1 MARRVVASTY
11 VSLDGFIDEPG
22 KWSFPFWSDAAAEFK
37 AKELF
42 ASDALLLGRLTYEG
56 FAAAWPT
63 MQDTGEFGE
72 KMNSMPKYVASRT
85 LDTATWNATIIK
97 GDVAEEVRRLKQ
109 EDGGDLLLSGSGQLI
124 DLLTPYE
131 LIDEYR
137 LIVHPLV
144 LGSRTQRLFNKAP
157 RRTLTLVDTAA
168 FPTGVMVNT
177 CHPAASS
184 RITHLVSVPPP
195 WRPRGRRPP

>member
-1 MARRVVASTY
+1 MPRKVVASTY
-11 VSLDGFIDEPG
+11 VTLDGYIDEPG
-22 KWSFPFWSDAAAEFK
+22 QWSFPFWSEEGSQFK

-63 MQDTGEFGE
+63 IEAGEFSQ

-97 GDVAEEVRRLKQ
+97 GDVAEEVRKLKQ
-109 EDGGDLLLSGSGQLI
+109 EEGGDLLIGGSGQLI
-124 DLLTPYE
+124 DFLTGHD

-137 LIVHPLV
+137 LMIHPVV
-144 LGSRTQRLFNKAP
+144 LGDGTKRLFNNVP
-157 RRTLTLVDTAA
+157 RRTFALVGSES
-168 FPTGVMVNT
+168 FPKGVVVNT
-177 CHPAASS
+177 YHPAS
-184 RITHLVSVPPP
+184 PPP
-195 WRPRGRRPP
+195 ADHITSSS